1 NSMTNLGLMITEDC
15 NCFLSWSIV
24 FFPGHVSKSVQD
36 VWIWAGYLT
45 PEEVSDV
52 FDNQDLDLAIDD
64 GHFYTDISDEG
75 SSGNLEFGSP
85 RLMPIYLCLPS
96 KPHLW
101 LNCDDLDANDVV
113 PTNT

>member
-1 NSMTNLGLMITEDC
+1 EKEYVDHLL
-15 NCFLSWSIV
+15 SIV
-24 FFPGHVSKSVQD
+24 SSPEDDPSFE
-36 VWIWAGYLT
+36 YLSYFQGQIYLQQT

-52 FDNQDLDLAIDD
+52 FDNQDSDLAIDD

-75 SSGNLEFGSP
+75 SSGNQEFGSP

-101 LNCDDLDANDVV
+101 PNCNDLDADDVV
-113 PTNT
+113 IFNTCEY